1 MRQIW
6 IPRPGLPEVLE
17 IRETNFPEPKPNEMR
32 IKVEAAGINFADI
45 TGRLGI
51 YQDLPPMP
59 VVVGYEVGGSVDKI
73 GDNIDPAWL
82 GKDVLG
88 LTQFGGYS
96 ESVCVDQQ
104 QVFQRPAGM
113 SAIEGAA
120 LPVNYLTAYQLV
132 CVMGGVRAGETVLV
146 HSAGGGVGIAA
157 IQLAKYRGATI
168 IGTAST
174 GKHEYLRQIGV
185 DHCVDYRQDDFE
197 TKVMEITA
205 GSGVELVL
213 DAVGGNSFKKS
224 YRSLSATG
232 RLGMFGVSS
241 AAVGK
246 SRNRLAFLKMVA
258 NLPWFK
264 FTPIELINHNK
275 GVFGVNLGRLWG
287 EMDRVEGWMEDL
299 LELYRKGLIRPRV
312 DTTFPFSKAAEAH
325 HYIQDRKNIGKVLL
339 VP

>member
-17 IRETNFPEPKPNEMR
+17 IRETELPEPKPNEMR

-59 VVVGYEVGGSVDKI
+59 VVVGYEVGGSVDKV
-73 GDNIDPAWL
+73 GDNIDPNWL
-82 GKDVLG
+82 GKDVMS
-88 LTQFGGYS
+88 LTCFGGYS

-104 QVFQRPAGM
+104 QVFQRPSGM
-113 SAIEGAA
+113 SAAEGAA

-132 CVMGGVRAGETVLV
+132 CVMGGVRAGETILI

-157 IQLAKYRGATI
+157 IQLAKCRGAKV
-168 IGTAST
+168 IGTASI
-174 GKHEYLRQIGV
+174 GKHEYLKQIGV
-185 DHCVDYRQDDFE
+185 DYCIDYRKEDFE
-197 TKVMEITA
+197 KKVMEITA
-205 GSGVELVL
+205 GAGVELVL
-213 DAVGGNSFKKS
+213 DAVGGESFKKS
-224 YRSLSATG
+224 YRALSATG

-246 SRNRLAFLKMVA
+246 SKNRVAFFKMVA
-258 NLPWFK
+258 SLPWFK
-264 FTPIELINHNK
+264 FTPIELINNNK

-299 LELYRKGLIRPRV
+299 LELYREGLIRPRV

>member
-6 IPRPGLPEVLE
+6 IPRPGRPEVLE
-17 IRETNFPEPKPNEMR
+17 IRETELPEPKPNEMR

-45 TGRLGI
+45 SGRLGI

-59 VVVGYEVGGSVDKI
+59 VVVGYEVGGCIDKI
-73 GDNIDPAWL
+73 GENIDPVWL

-88 LTQFGGYS
+88 LTRFGGYS

-104 QVFQRPAGM
+104 QVFSRPAGM
-113 SAIEGAA
+113 TAAQGAA

-132 CVMGGVRAGETVLV
+132 CVMGGVRAGETVLI

-157 IQLAKYRGATI
+157 IQLAKHRGAKV

-174 GKHEYLRQIGV
+174 RKHEYLKQIGV
-185 DHCVDYRQDDFE
+185 EHCIDYRQEDFE
-197 TKVMEITA
+197 KRVMEITSGA
-205 GSGVELVL
+205 GVELVL
-213 DAVGGNSFKKS
+213 DAVGGKSFKKS

-232 RLGMFGVSS
+232 RMGMFGVSS
-241 AAVGK
+241 AAISK
-246 SRNRLAFLKMVA
+246 SRNRMAFLKMVA

-264 FTPIELINHNK
+264 FTPIELINNNK

-287 EMDRVEGWMEDL
+287 EMDRVGSWMEDL
-299 LELYRKGLIRPRV
+299 LELYSEGVIAPRI
-312 DTTFPFSKAAEAH
+312 DATFHFSEAAAAH

-339 VP
+339 IP